1 MTTLDDLYQVMEAIV
16 EVDNTAIRRLH
27 FFNQENVRPEKA
39 EEEEKEAE
47 EPNEF
52 FVTGGG
58 QEQEI
63 VEDGDDLLAAKTM
76 ANTALTA
83 ESFPEPPPPVPQL
96 PLAMGMSVDDT
107 KPATI
112 YFQNKHSSMGLR
124 VSWIDYSGELVPR
137 KELHPGESYMERTFS
152 THPWVCTAVEWV
164 EGNAQDRSS
173 MQDGMGTYLNNNEI
187 SGRQAKE
194 VSSALVMRL
203 GDSATSALR
212 SYNVLWDPSAKSMS
226 FMPQTKISAGRIRP
240 SLAPENARSGAARVA
255 FARAQV
261 IQQLRDAKMDP
272 LASVAEGGLGA
283 GSPNLSVVLFGN
295 NHATYRSVF
304 AS

>member
-1 MTTLDDLYQVMEAIV
+1 MEGGQASRVEQIKENTVVVGVEGFPVTTLDDLYQVMEALV
-16 EVDNTAIRRLH
+16 EVDDKAIRRLH
-27 FFNQENVRPEKA
+27 FFNQEEAAWPEKS
-39 EEEEKEAE
+39 EEEEENEEEEEEE
-47 EPNEF
+47 EPKEF

-63 VEDGDDLLAAKTM
+63 FEDGEDLLAAKVT

-83 ESFPEPPPPVPQL
+83 ESIPEPPPPVPEL
-96 PLAMGMSVDDT
+96 PLAMGMSMDDT

-164 EGNAQDRSS
+164 EGKAQDRSN
-173 MQDGMGTYLNNNEI
+173 MQDGMGTFLNNNEI

-226 FMPQTKISAGRIRP
+226 FMPQTKISAGRIRA
-240 SLAPENARSGAARVA
+240 SLAPENARSSVARVA
-255 FARAQV
+255 FA
-261 IQQLRDAKMDP
+261 
-272 LASVAEGGLGA
+272 
-283 GSPNLSVVLFGN
+283 
-295 NHATYRSVF
+295 
-304 AS
+304 